1 MNKKLTQDEL
11 NEISQYIIKNTG
23 IYYNK
28 EHWSDLER
36 NISAVFQELQMDF
49 SSWSDI
55 ISDNRL
61 LKLFTDSL
69 IKHITITETYFF
81 RDKNLFTYLRDT
93 LLPDLIHRR
102 RVEGKH
108 YLRIWSAACS
118 SGEEPY
124 SIALL
129 LRYLIPDYET
139 WDIFLMGTDINQ
151 DMINRAIK
159 GEYSRWSFRNEPI
172 VPTGQ
177 YFRTKSN
184 NKLQI
189 DESIINMVRFEQSNL
204 IPDSSLH
211 YFIHPEFLDIILCRN
226 LLMYFSPEQSTR
238 VISYLTES
246 LIPKGYLI
254 VSPQEIGIVI
264 NPEVSL
270 IRNGSVFIF
279 IKKPRKGP
287 SIFEG
292 FARIQDLTE
301 YTHQMPDEPDIRPI
315 NTIPNETICYP
326 INRPPDLPDL
336 NSPSGTDTSVE
347 PPGVCP
353 DPTYEKTT
361 HINLIDTDIENQEK
375 KLEEM
380 EDLVIKFAGRGDY
393 KDAAGWCDRMIAK
406 DPLYPRSYLLKSAVL
421 EEQGFFSDAI
431 ISLRQALYANP
442 DYLPAHLAIA
452 GIYRNTGRA
461 DEARHHYEVAIH
473 ILNSIDDFVI
483 LDESEGIAAGKMK
496 ELINSILIGG

>member
-1 MNKKLTQDEL
+1 MNRKLTPDEL

-28 EHWSDLER
+28 EHWLDLER

-61 LKLFTDSL
+61 LKPFTDSL
-69 IKHITITETYFF
+69 IRHITITETYFF

-102 RVEGKH
+102 RLERKH

-129 LRYLIPDYET
+129 LRNLLPDYET
-139 WDIFLMGTDINQ
+139 WDIFLIGTDINQ

-177 YFRTKSN
+177 YFRIKSN

-189 DESIINMVRFEQSNL
+189 NESIINMVRFEQSNL

-238 VISYLTES
+238 VISYLIES

-254 VSPQEIGIVI
+254 VSPQEIGII
-264 NPEVSL
+264 TNPEVSL
-270 IRNGSVFIF
+270 IRNESVFIF
-279 IKKPRKGP
+279 IKQAPKR
-287 SIFEG
+287 
-292 FARIQDLTE
+292 AE
-301 YTHQMPDEPDIRPI
+301 YI
-315 NTIPNETICYP
+315 
-326 INRPPDLPDL
+326 
-336 NSPSGTDTSVE
+336 
-347 PPGVCP
+347 
-353 DPTYEKTT
+353 
-361 HINLIDTDIENQEK
+361 
-375 KLEEM
+375 
-380 EDLVIKFAGRGDY
+380 
-393 KDAAGWCDRMIAK
+393 
-406 DPLYPRSYLLKSAVL
+406 
-421 EEQGFFSDAI
+421 
-431 ISLRQALYANP
+431 
-442 DYLPAHLAIA
+442 
-452 GIYRNTGRA
+452 
-461 DEARHHYEVAIH
+461 
-473 ILNSIDDFVI
+473 
-483 LDESEGIAAGKMK
+483 
-496 ELINSILIGG
+496 